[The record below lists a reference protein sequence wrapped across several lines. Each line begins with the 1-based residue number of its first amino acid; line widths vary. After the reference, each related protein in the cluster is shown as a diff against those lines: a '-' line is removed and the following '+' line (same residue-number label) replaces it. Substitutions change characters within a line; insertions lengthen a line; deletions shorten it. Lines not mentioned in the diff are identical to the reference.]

1 MPGVT
6 GSLPGDAFA
15 EAVAQVAVAA
25 GRDDTLPMLTGVRVE
40 LEGSRMILAATDRFR
55 LAVREFAWN
64 PDTGGSGTGGLTVSG
79 FDYEVSA
86 QVGVS
91 AEVAE
96 EGRVLVSGR
105 LLADITR
112 ALPNQ
117 PVDVTV
123 EGTRVQI
130 VCASSRFSLP
140 TMPVE
145 DYPTLPSMPGATGS
159 LPGDVFAEAVAQVS
173 VAAGRDDTLPMLTGV
188 RVEIEGS
195 RMILAATDRFRLA
208 VREFAWNPGG
218 GSDGGSNEDATPG
231 ADVSTAVLVPAKTL
245 SESAKTLSGSG
256 DVQLALGSLGAGSG
270 DGLMGLSG
278 AGRRTTTRLLDA
290 EFPKFRQLLPA
301 EHASVAVVE
310 VAALVESIKR
320 VALMA
325 ERGAQV
331 RLEFTGGEDGGLRL
345 SAGGDD
351 EGKAEEELPA
361 ELSGEPLT
369 IAFNPGYLLDG
380 LGVLHSARV
389 SLGFTTPSRPAVLRP
404 AGEDEAALVGDGPF
418 PAPTSAYTYLLMP
431 VRLPG

>member
-1 MPGVT
+1 MKFRVARDELADAVAWVARSLPSRPPVPVLGGVLLST
-6 GSLPGDAFA
+6 GSAGD
-15 EAVAQVAVAA
+15 
-25 GRDDTLPMLTGVRVE
+25 GV
-40 LEGSRMILAATDRFR
+40 
-55 LAVREFAWN
+55 
-64 PDTGGSGTGGLTVSG
+64 TVSG

-112 ALPNQ
+112 ALPNK

-145 DYPTLPSMPGATGS
+145 DYPTLPAMPGATGS
-159 LPGDVFAEAVAQVS
+159 LPGDTFAEAVAQVS

-208 VREFAWNPGG
+208 VREFTWNPDGAAADG
-218 GSDGGSNEDATPG
+218 ANGAASSGAGSSA
-231 ADVSTAVLVPAKTL
+231 ASTAVLVPAKTL

-256 DVQLALGSLGAGSG
+256 DVQLALGSVGTGSN
-270 DGLMGLSG
+270 DGLMGLAG

-331 RLEFTGGEDGGLRL
+331 RLEFSGGEDGGLRL
-345 SAGGDD
+345 SAGGED

-380 LGVLHSARV
+380 LGVLHSERV
-389 SLGFTTPSRPAVLRP
+389 SMGFTTPSRPAVLRP
-404 AGEDEAALVGDGPF
+404 AGEGEAAFTGDGPF
-418 PAPTSAYTYLLMP
+418 PAPTSEYTYLLMP